1 MTTTI
6 AHIRRA
12 DDELLLVVEGR
23 LDSTQGSEFQDALS
37 RAIEITDQ
45 RVVLDLAEV
54 SYISSAG
61 LRALLVVG
69 KDLQKRNARLSL
81 VAMQSSVREVF
92 ALSGF
97 DKIFEIS
104 DSGASG

>member
-1 MTTTI
+1 MASTI
-6 AHIRRA
+6 VHVRRA
-12 DDELLLVVEGR
+12 DDGLFLVAEGR
-23 LDSTQGSEFQDALS
+23 LDGTQGSEFQDAMF
-37 RAIEITDQ
+37 RAIELTDQ
-45 RVVLDLAEV
+45 RVVLDLAGV

-81 VAMQSSVREVF
+81 VAMQNSVGEAF

-97 DKIFEIS
+97 DRIFEIF